1 MSHKR
6 LPLLAIIVLGLL
18 VVIGGYF
25 IVSQVLGSNNGALTA
40 SGTIE
45 AVQINLAPEMAGKV
59 TEVLVDE
66 GQSVKAGDPLLHLDP
81 SLLTAQRA
89 AAAAAL
95 TIANSAVQTAQAGY
109 QVAQAQYD
117 VTLTNARAAGAKSRL
132 ADWSARTPNYFD
144 QPQWYFTRD
153 EQIAAAQAS
162 ILLAAQEVDAA
173 QTNLDTV
180 VKDLKNADF
189 VQAETRLA
197 NARIAFLSAL
207 DVYSRSQAS
216 GGTIDPTTLP
226 LSLPPIA
233 PGYRTRI
240 RIAKQLS
247 GTDDLINAAQ
257 DVYDAAKSEL
267 DAAQAAYDDLLD
279 TDQANAVLQARA
291 KLSVALERYQAAQD
305 RLSMLET
312 GENSLSVKVAQAAL
326 DQAKAAVE
334 QALNAAK
341 QAEANLALIDIQIS
355 KLTISAPTDAVV
367 LTRNIEPGEFVQ
379 PGTTAFVLGKLSD
392 LTITVYV
399 PEDRYGE
406 LSLGQSAT
414 VTVDSFPGETFEAVI
429 VHIADQAEFTPRNVQ
444 TVEGRSS
451 TVYAIRLQVRDPD
464 GKLKPGMPADVIFS
478 EQ

>member
-1 MSHKR
+1 MNHKR
-6 LPLLAIIVLGLL
+6 PPLPAIIVLGLL

-25 IVSQVLGSNNGALTA
+25 IISQVLGSNNGSLTA

-66 GQSVKAGDPLLHLDP
+66 GQSIKEGDPLLHLDP
-81 SLLTAQRA
+81 SLLTAQRD

-95 TIANSAVQTAQAGY
+95 TTANSAAQTAQAGY
-109 QVAQAQYD
+109 EVAQAQYD
-117 VTLTNARAAGAKSRL
+117 VTLTTARAAGSKSRL
-132 ADWSARTPNYFD
+132 SDWSARTPNYFD

-153 EQIAAAQAS
+153 EQIAAAQAG
-162 ILLAAQEVDAA
+162 ILSAAQEVDAA

-216 GGTIDPTTLP
+216 GGTVDPTNLP
-226 LSLPPIA
+226 VSIPSGA
-233 PGYRTRI
+233 PGYRIRI
-240 RIAKQLS
+240 GIAKQLS
-247 GTDDLINAAQ
+247 GTDDLINAAE
-257 DVYDAAKSEL
+257 DVYDAAKAEL
-267 DAAQAAYDDLLD
+267 DDAQAAYDDLLD
-279 TDQANAVLQARA
+279 TDQADTVLQARA
-291 KLSVALERYQAAQD
+291 ELSVALERHQAAQD

-312 GENSLSVKVAQAAL
+312 GENSLGVKVAQAAL

-341 QAEANLALIDIQIS
+341 QAEANLALIDTQIS

-379 PGTTAFVLGKLSD
+379 PGATAFVLGKLSD
-392 LTITVYV
+392 LTITVYI
-399 PEDRYGE
+399 PENRYGE
-406 LSLGQSAT
+406 IRLGQEAT
-414 VTVDSFPGETFEAVI
+414 VTVDSFPGVTFKATVI
-429 VHIADQAEFTPRNVQ
+429 QIADQAEFTPRNVQ
-444 TVEGRSS
+444 TMEGRSS
-451 TVYAIRLQVRDPD
+451 TVFAIKLSVQDPD
-464 GKLKPGMPADVIFS
+464 GKLKIGMPADVVFKK
-478 EQ
+478 